1 MIPILAQVESVFLMS
16 LFKPV
21 LFLALLI
28 GWGWLLNR
36 TDKDAAYYYL
46 PRIWTN
52 LGLLIAG
59 IVGFTMMLLIPFFIL
74 GLVLGLMVIV
84 GSLFGYAYF
93 RNTKVPEHEKWT
105 LSLDSLK
112 SHFAAKEA
120 EKAQANATLLLY
132 DKKDDPQTVP
142 APHDPLAPAH
152 EALENALEFAIPRGA
167 DQIDLTADAK
177 QTAMAVRI
185 DGVKYPQPSM
195 DAKTGIMLVDYVKQ
209 AAGLDVSDRRKK
221 QSGKM
226 TFDLGDHGRHSLVA
240 TTHGS
245 TRGVSLNMSLDTAQH
260 MQMGINF
267 IGLLDSQKQQIKEL
281 VAGHG
286 GVVLVSSPA
295 KMGTTTTIYSLT
307 QEHDPYTSS
316 VQTLQEHIASEIE
329 GVDHNQIPAGID
341 TKAFNDRL
349 AAMLRSDPNVVMIER
364 LRDPSTAEIIAPYA
378 QEIRFYLGIPAED
391 TIKAAKTWV
400 KAVGDANKAASSLSA
415 VISQRLIRKLCD
427 TCKTAYT
434 PDPAALKKLNLP
446 ADRVGELYH
455 SSGQVVVRDKPMA
468 CPLCHGI
475 GYRGRI
481 GVFEIMILDD
491 NAKKFLA
498 AGDEDQLRAHLRKH
512 KMLYLQESALAKVVE
527 GVTDIKEVTRALSD
541 KTARRSRSHSSP
553 SRPAEPVD
561 DNDGTG
567 QAPAA

>member
-1 MIPILAQVESVFLMS
+1 MISTLAQVESVFLMS

-28 GWGWLLNR
+28 GWGWVLNK
-36 TDKDAAYYYL
+36 TDKDAAYFYL

-52 LGLLIAG
+52 LGLLVAG
-59 IVGFTMMLLIPFFIL
+59 IVGFAMMLLIPFFIL
-74 GLVLGLMVIV
+74 GFVLGLMVIV

-93 RNTKVPEHEKWT
+93 RNTKVPEHEKWK
-105 LSLDSLK
+105 LSLESIRQ
-112 SHFAAKEA
+112 HFLERET
-120 EKAQANATLLLY
+120 EKAQANATLVLY
-132 DKKDDPQTVP
+132 DRKDDPQTVP
-142 APHDPLAPAH
+142 GPHDPLAPAH

-195 DAKTGIMLVDYVKQ
+195 EAQTGIQLVDYVKQ
-209 AAGLDVSDRRKK
+209 AAGLDVADRRKK

-226 TFDLGDHGRHSLVA
+226 TFDLGDHGRHSLLA
-240 TTHGS
+240 TTRGS

-260 MQMGINF
+260 IQMGINF

-281 VAGHG
+281 IAGQG

-316 VQTLQEHIASEIE
+316 VQTLQEDVASEIE
-329 GVDHNQIPAGID
+329 GVDHNVIPPGMD
-341 TKAFNDRL
+341 TAAFNDRL
-349 AAMLRSDPNVVMIER
+349 GAMLRSDPNVVMIER
-364 LRDPSTAEIIAPYA
+364 LRDPSTAAIVAPYA
-378 QEIRFYLGIPAED
+378 DEIRFYLGVPAED
-391 TIKAAKTWV
+391 TIKGAKTWV
-400 KAVGDANKAASSLSA
+400 KAVGDARKAAGSLSA
-415 VISQRLIRKLCD
+415 VVSQRLIRKLCE

-446 ADRVGELYH
+446 ANRVGDLYH
-455 SSGQVVVRDKPMA
+455 SSGQVVVRDKPMT
-468 CPLCHGI
+468 CPMCHGI

-481 GVFEIMILDD
+481 GVFEVMILDD
-491 NAKKFLA
+491 TAKQFLA
-498 AGDEDQLRAHLRKH
+498 AGDEDQLRAHLRKQ
-512 KMLYLQESALAKVVE
+512 KMLYLQEAALAKVVE
-527 GVTDIKEVTRALSD
+527 GITDIKEVTRALSD
-541 KTARRSRSHSSP
+541 KTSRRSRSRSAP
-553 SRPAEPVD
+553 SRPTD
-561 DNDGTG
+561 DKDGTG